1 MKKLGFLIPSP
12 IKKYFRRWRNPG
24 GNRSNTPPDIVA
36 LRQQLLNFPLQ
47 FPVNQI
53 LYRGEKIWPVF
64 RFEFWRTLRAVYE
77 ARDNKINPQKPVLPP
92 GWEKE
97 YRERCGAISIDE
109 LPTDSPLDFLFFV
122 NQRGVEQFS
131 GPDGIY
137 NRITDPVF
145 EAARTVGTAQK
156 IELLKSRGPVET
168 NRVHPPIYLLPPQLR
183 SVGHMQL
190 LDAPSNFGGML
201 HATFPAIKFRDSDV
215 REIVEWYFHQYDIY
229 RQILTRMRPKCVFFM
244 GFEFHLALSHAAA
257 DLGIKSVDLQHGTQ
271 TGWGPLYK
279 WWNEMPP
286 EGYKMLPDYF
296 CVWGKRDFDHLSET
310 IPGAK
315 HQPIIGGFPW
325 IERQKDLGDPVSDAL
340 KAKFADAE
348 KVILVTLQHQND
360 VPEILTAT
368 IAQSPS
374 NYLWLLRKHPKGRS
388 PKASGVLAGKN
399 VVISPEIDNVV
410 LSHLLPLVDV
420 HMTAGSTVVLE
431 ADYFGVPSIVW
442 DVTGVENYE
451 EMIEEGFVHSAYT
464 SAECVKILATL
475 ERRPSAGSEA
485 ICVTDTAAVLRSLV
499 TL

>member
-1 MKKLGFLIPSP
+1 M
-12 IKKYFRRWRNPG
+12 G
-24 GNRSNTPPDIVA
+24 GGTPADIVA
-36 LRQQLLNFPLQ
+36 LRAQLLAFPRL

-64 RFEFWRTLRAVYE
+64 RFALWRTLRAIYE
-77 ARDNKINPQKPVLPP
+77 GRDNKVNPQKPMLPP
-92 GWEKE
+92 EWEKE
-97 YRERCGAISIDE
+97 YRELCGAISIDE
-109 LPTDSPLDFLFFV
+109 LATNSPLDFLFFV

-131 GPDGIY
+131 GPEGIY

-156 IELLKSRGPVET
+156 IELLKSRGLLDT
-168 NRVHPPIYLLPPQLR
+168 NRVHPPIYILPPQLR
-183 SVGHMQL
+183 SVGHIQL
-190 LDAPSNFGGML
+190 LDVPPNFVEIL
-201 HATFPAIKFRDSDV
+201 QASFPAIQFRDDDVSD
-215 REIVEWYFHQYDIY
+215 IVDWHFHQYEIY
-229 RQILTRMRPKCVFFM
+229 HQILTRMRPKCVFFM
-244 GFEFHLALSHAAA
+244 GFEFHLALSQAAA

-279 WWNEMPP
+279 WWDEMPA

-296 CVWGKRDFDHLSET
+296 CVWGKRDFDHLSTT

-325 IERQKDLGDPVSDAL
+325 MDRQKDLGAPLSDAF
-340 KAKFADAE
+340 KAKLAAYK
-348 KVILVTLQHQND
+348 KVILVTLQHQNT
-360 VPEILTAT
+360 VPEILSAT

-374 NYLWLLRKHPKGRS
+374 DYLWLLRKHPKGRS
-388 PKASGVLAGKN
+388 PKARGALARDN
-399 VVISPEIDNVV
+399 VVISPEVDNVV

-451 EMIEEGFVHSAYT
+451 EMIEEGLVHSVYS
-464 SAECVKILATL
+464 SAECVAILATL
-475 ERRPSAGSEA
+475 ERRPSTGSEA

-499 TL
+499 KL